1 MTEPIRIAVVEDDD
15 GLNELIRRR
24 LEREGHRCFQLKKA
38 SEALDWFASNKADL
52 MILDL
57 VLPDASGDQLVSALQ
72 SKGVSIPFIV
82 ATGQGSETMA
92 VKMLKQGARDYLV
105 KNSGFLDALPTT
117 VEMVWREVQLE
128 SLLAKARDRIRVQNA
143 TLSAINDF
151 APDGILAVDPEGK
164 VLSFNTPLL
173 SAFGLSEKDM
183 EKGAKSIFSLIAAK
197 TADPGSFLSTV
208 ASIAPSFKG
217 LAISEIQ
224 SGQKFFELFC
234 SPISYPDSPV
244 ECGGRIWFF
253 HDFTLHKKA
262 EEQMLCAKLEAENNT
277 RMRSRFFA
285 IVSHDVKTPLNSVN
299 GFASLL
305 ETTEL
310 DGRQKEFVSVIKS
323 SCAHLLVL
331 INDILDLTRIEH
343 GSMDLHYQELS
354 PKELVN
360 DCVNTFVPASNESG
374 VPIKIE
380 IGEGLPETIV
390 GDLVRLRQVLTNI
403 LGNAMKFTRKG
414 CVTVRCHPD
423 ARSLFIDFE
432 VSDTGIGIAKDVQK
446 FLFEPFA
453 QANSSIAQRFGGS
466 GLGLAIS
473 KQLVEKM
480 GGKLFLESEEG
491 QGATFRFSVPV
502 NPDVAHLP
510 ERDGSDR
517 PDETDGTED

>member
-1 MTEPIRIAVVEDDD
+1 MNEPIRIAVVEDDD

-24 LEREGHRCFQLKKA
+24 LSREGYSCVPLKKA
-38 SEALDWFASNKADL
+38 SDAIEWFGSNKADL

-57 VLPDASGDQLVSALQ
+57 VLPDASGDELVAALQ
-72 SKGVSIPFIV
+72 AKGINIPFIV

-128 SLLAKARDRIRVQNA
+128 SLLAKARERIRVQNA

-151 APDGILAVDPEGK
+151 APDGILAVDPGGK
-164 VLSFNTPLL
+164 VLSFNAPLL
-173 SAFGLSEKDM
+173 NAFGLSEKDM
-183 EKGAKSIFSLIAAK
+183 EGGCDAVFSLIAAK
-197 TADPGSFLSTV
+197 TADPAGLLSTV
-208 ASIAPSFKG
+208 SAVGPSFKG
-217 LAISEIQ
+217 LAVNELKA
-224 SGQKFFELFC
+224 GTKFFELFC
-234 SPISYPDSPV
+234 APISYPEGPV
-244 ECGGRIWFF
+244 DYGGRIWFF

-262 EEQMLCAKLEAENNT
+262 EEQMLCAKLEAENNART
-277 RMRSRFFA
+277 RSRFFA

-305 ETTEL
+305 EDTEL
-310 DGRQKEFVSVIKS
+310 DGKQKEFVSVIKS

-343 GSMDLHYQELS
+343 GAMDLHFQELS
-354 PKELVN
+354 PRDLIS
-360 DCVNTFVPASNESG
+360 DCVNTFIPASTESA
-374 VPIKIE
+374 VPIHVE
-380 IGEGLPETIV
+380 IDPKLPESIV

-414 CVTVRCHPD
+414 VVSVKCFSDPGK
-423 ARSLFIDFE
+423 LYLNFE
-432 VSDTGIGIAKDVQK
+432 IADTGIGIAKDVQK

-491 QGATFRFSVPV
+491 RGSTFRFSVPI
-502 NPDVAHLP
+502 NPDVPHLA
-510 ERDGSDR
+510 ERDGENAAPEASGD
-517 PDETDGTED
+517 